1 MIIYMKRFAFFLL
14 ILLVLQTGNFTYA
27 NAGANTEVA
36 VMNFDALDQQWL
48 NRDDDQVYVVN
59 FWATWCAPCV
69 KELPAFEALQ
79 AKYADS
85 GVKVLLVSLDFPGHL
100 ESRLK
105 PFLQQMNIQSEVVLL
120 DDPDANRWIPL
131 VDESW
136 QGAIPATVVYTKDH
150 RAFHQRE
157 FTFEQL
163 EAIIKPL
170 L

>member
-1 MIIYMKRFAFFLL
+1 MKRFAPLIA
-14 ILLVLQTGNFTYA
+14 ILLLLP
-27 NAGANTEVA
+27 AGGMTNPVSDTHAEIA
-36 VMNFDALDQQWL
+36 VMDFDALDQHWL
-48 NRDDDQVYVVN
+48 TRNDDKVYVVN

-69 KELPAFEALQ
+69 KELPAFEQLQ
-79 AKYADS
+79 AKYADR

-136 QGAIPATVVYTKDH
+136 QGAIPATVVYTKDY

-163 EAIIKPL
+163 EAVIKPL